1 MNFDSKMPI
10 YLQIM
15 DEIKRWIV
23 TDVYQ
28 PSQKIPSVRELAV
41 EFGVNPNTVQ
51 RALSELERSGLVASE
66 RTSGR
71 FICNDTEMIRKLKED
86 VICRKT
92 DMFIEEIRQYGCDDE
107 AIIATVE
114 ERLRNGK
121 AD

>member
-1 MNFDSKMPI
+1 MYISLLRKF
-10 YLQIM
+10 LL
-15 DEIKRWIV
+15 
-23 TDVYQ
+23 
-28 PSQKIPSVRELAV
+28 SVNWLW
-41 EFGVNPNTVQ
+41 NL

-114 ERLRNGK
+114 ERLHNGK

>member
-66 RTSGR
+66 RTAGR
-71 FICNDTEMIRKLKED
+71 FICNDTEMIKELKED
-86 VICRKT
+86 VIRQKM
-92 DMFIEEIRQYGCDDE
+92 DVFIEEIRQYGCDDE
-107 AIIATVE
+107 TIVATVE
-114 ERLRNGK
+114 ERLHNGK

>member
-41 EFGVNPNTVQ
+41 E
-51 RALSELERSGLVASE
+51 LVS
-66 RTSGR
+66 
-71 FICNDTEMIRKLKED
+71 IR
-86 VICRKT
+86 
-92 DMFIEEIRQYGCDDE
+92 IRYS
-107 AIIATVE
+107 V
-114 ERLRNGK
+114 R
-121 AD
+121 